1 MKAIIVLATLLGAYG
16 ISAAAPASAQA
27 STSTAQGQP
36 QTAMPRGP
44 IRTPLGRQPA
54 EVLASKIVVSNM
66 QRSFDFYT
74 KVVGLQPA
82 KTISQTQPFP
92 QGGADNSQWP
102 MEYGLNF
109 SGSYADAF
117 FDLLRPRAD
126 NLPTPASTGL
136 VQLVFKVPDAQAVM
150 RRAKDLGYTVT
161 REAPVVGAGE
171 MSIGM
176 LRDPD
181 GYNVEIIQAASY
193 PADQGSHEK

>member
-1 MKAIIVLATLLGAYG
+1 MKAIIALATLLGAYG
-16 ISAAAPASAQA
+16 ISAAVPASAQ

-66 QRSFDFYT
+66 QRSFNFYT

-82 KTISQTQPFP
+82 KTISQTQPFA

-126 NLPTPASTGL
+126 NMPTPASTGL

-181 GYNVEIIQAASY
+181 GYSVEIIQAASY
-193 PADQGSHEK
+193 PADQGGRDK